1 MNIEMQRPV
10 LVHTYVNNDDSD
22 DGGGGDIDYK

>member
-10 LVHTYVNNDDSD
+10 IVDTYVNN
-22 DGGGGDIDYK
+22 GGGGDIDDDDYK